1 METGIDRASRLQL
14 SAVRV
19 SSSTDPSVMTGKLQ
33 SFSELLH
40 YVIFLY
46 LYHKP
51 IIINNIKL
59 LMRE

>member
-1 METGIDRASRLQL
+1 
-14 SAVRV
+14 
-19 SSSTDPSVMTGKLQ
+19 MTGKLQ